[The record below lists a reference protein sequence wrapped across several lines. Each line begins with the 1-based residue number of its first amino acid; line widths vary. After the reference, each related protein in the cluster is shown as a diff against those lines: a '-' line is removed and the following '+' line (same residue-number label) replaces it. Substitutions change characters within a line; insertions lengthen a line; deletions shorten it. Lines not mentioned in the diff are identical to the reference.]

1 MRYCMLGCENCNIS
15 VNKGKYHVR
24 FHPCDYKYFQK
35 SALRYQHSTRS
46 KITYYCCHFVT
57 YTYYFQFYVK
67 LRFLLLGNMSCGILW
82 HTCFLHPQVS
92 LTQASSSPKQILGF
106 FPGMPSLS
114 FVGARL
120 FTLWKGGQI
129 PLPYI
134 HHSNLCLT
142 TAILHAFSL
151 TSPISTVKHS
161 TWLKP
166 PHQACRFFL
175 LVYFS
180 KTHMSII
187 LRIKLHQ
194 ACFFVMTTHIL
205 SLATIL

>member
-1 MRYCMLGCENCNIS
+1 MSLLALIWYITCLCSEN
-15 VNKGKYHVR
+15 
-24 FHPCDYKYFQK
+24 
-35 SALRYQHSTRS
+35 TRATRIFLCGHLVFLYRDL
-46 KITYYCCHFVT
+46 K
-57 YTYYFQFYVK
+57 FYVK
-67 LRFLLLGNMSCGILW
+67 LRFLLLSNMPCGILW

-106 FPGMPSLS
+106 FPGIPSLS
-114 FVGARL
+114 FAGARL

-129 PLPYI
+129 PLPRI

-166 PHQACRFFL
+166 PRQACRFFH
-175 LVYFS
+175 LVCFS
-180 KTHMSII
+180 ETHMSII
-187 LRIKLHQ
+187 PHIKLHQ

-205 SLATIL
+205 SLTTIL